1 MIFTVP
7 RQAAGKVWRRAKE
20 HKMASSESSPCW
32 LTGWVTALPSFYSF
46 SNQGNSN
53 FPQTSFKAGS
63 DAEHSCTKFPLLTI
77 PCALPYLF
85 PSKRHN
91 PSQHTVSWG
100 RKRCC
105 GLSKAETGFS
115 IYCWSAMQA
124 VPQMAKDRLPQE
136 RGGKG
141 KIQAGRFPF
150 WHWTSALLGKM
161 LTFRALPWKR
171 RLHILLLYFRGGKK
185 IAYSGRH
192 KNSGITTSSTKLLS
206 GFRKKI
212 SEKQQVRVMLQMEE
226 RETKNQRIYMRRF
239 QEQKNYTGNRK
250 KSLYWQG

>member
-1 MIFTVP
+1 MVFTVP

-32 LTGWVTALPSFYSF
+32 LTSWVTALPSFYSF
-46 SNQGNSN
+46 SNQGNSD

-63 DAEHSCTKFPLLTI
+63 DAEHSCNKFPLLTI

-100 RKRCC
+100 RKWCC

-124 VPQMAKDRLPQE
+124 VPQMAKDKNGEARGKFKLGGFHSGTEPLPCWGKCSPSEHCLE
-136 RGGKG
+136 REDC
-141 KIQAGRFPF
+141 
-150 WHWTSALLGKM
+150 
-161 LTFRALPWKR
+161 
-171 RLHILLLYFRGGKK
+171 
-185 IAYSGRH
+185 
-192 KNSGITTSSTKLLS
+192 TSSYCTL
-206 GFRKKI
+206 G
-212 SEKQQVRVMLQMEE
+212 VG
-226 RETKNQRIYMRRF
+226 RR
-239 QEQKNYTGNRK
+239 
-250 KSLYWQG
+250 